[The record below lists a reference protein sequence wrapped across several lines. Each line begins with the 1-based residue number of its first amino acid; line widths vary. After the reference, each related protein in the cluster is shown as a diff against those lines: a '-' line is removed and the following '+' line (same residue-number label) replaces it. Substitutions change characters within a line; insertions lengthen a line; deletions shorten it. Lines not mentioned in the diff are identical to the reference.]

1 MANISNQY
9 SNDFSNQYSN
19 EPSNLESKDSKSGM
33 LLSSLGKAQTNNEPY
48 LTKSDKLDSK
58 ITSLNEQL
66 FFNTMVE
73 NCCFASVLF
82 ICTGD
87 QTKKCTAHYKQ
98 GVRTFNCN
106 KNHINLRD
114 NRFCRNVLNQIV
126 DMEQQC
132 TLANIKAVDF
142 ISSCNTKN
150 CSDWPCKHKPAPVK
164 MAPKIS
170 EAITINM
177 DPLVEIIRLPVKPV
191 TVNNIIMDTLNLEST
206 NPILYNLWKT
216 KYKSQT
222 CQQINKM
229 FLEKEKKWKQ
239 SNVTQFETND
249 DIFEIEM
256 DHERKKYADFWAY
269 FEGTELYQDERIVD
283 KAKRVVAERPEIF
296 DEYINMYWNTNERE
310 YILGTNIKSFH
321 TWLLN
326 STHSQTYQY
335 MLENDV
341 SYKTAKN
348 HFKPVHNNIDKT
360 EKMRKLYFEMMEKEE
375 KACIARLT
383 ASKNLLNMTSMES
396 M

>member
-9 SNDFSNQYSN
+9 SNDCSPEYS
-19 EPSNLESKDSKSGM
+19 
-33 LLSSLGKAQTNNEPY
+33 
-48 LTKSDKLDSK
+48 
-58 ITSLNEQL
+58 NEQL

-73 NCCFASVLF
+73 NCCMNSVLF

-114 NRFCRNVLNQIV
+114 NRFCRNVLNRIV
-126 DMEQQC
+126 DMEQKG

-142 ISSCNTKN
+142 INSCNTKN
-150 CSDWPCKHKPAPVK
+150 CSDWPCKHKPAPPKPV
-164 MAPKIS
+164 APLPS
-170 EAITINM
+170 EVVTVNM
-177 DPLVEIIRLPVKPV
+177 DPMVEIVRLPVR
-191 TVNNIIMDTLNLEST
+191 VNKININMDTLNLETT

-216 KYKSQT
+216 KYKHMS

-239 SNVTQFETND
+239 SNVSQFETND

-269 FEGTELYQDERIVD
+269 FEGTELCQDERIVD
-283 KAKRVVAERPEIF
+283 KAKRVVDERPEIF

-341 SYKTAKN
+341 SFKTAKN
-348 HFKPVHNNIDKT
+348 YFKPVRINNDKAD
-360 EKMRKLYFEMMEKEE
+360 KMQKLYFEMMEKEE

-383 ASKNLLNMTSMES
+383 ASKNLLNMTSMDS